1 MKNTLTPGRRQKLWP
16 LLPLLVTLLACTLSA
31 PADDSATTTPAMA
44 GLPTLV
50 ASTPVEPDS
59 PPPTS
64 TATASPTATSKPA
77 AATQPQPTPPPQTS
91 NYDKF
96 ALWTDGPHLRG
107 VNIYQRRVYP
117 ELDGNS
123 FGPGPVGP
131 PFAEIDF
138 TTLASLGANVV
149 HISHP
154 GLFSEN
160 APYELDEELQ
170 TNLDQLIDWIN
181 AADMFAVIG
190 FRTGPGR
197 SEFTFFHGEES
208 SWFDESYIN
217 EQVWVD
223 AAAQGAW
230 AEMWRYTAAR
240 YASHPAVVGYELMIE
255 PNSNEV
261 WLDEWEPERFYADYA
276 GSLFD
281 WNPLAAQ
288 ISAAVRTV
296 DAETP
301 ILIGGMAYSSAAWL
315 PYVEPTGDPRTVYV
329 VHQYAPFAYTH
340 QEPGSSEFTF
350 PGQVDNDGDGQPE
363 PFDISWLLALF
374 DQINLFRIRTGAP
387 VAVSEYGLVRW
398 AADGPAFLV
407 QQQNLMDQLGLNY
420 AIWSW
425 SSSWGLTQGYDG
437 FIYRFGPDPDNH
449 RVIPNNELTVALR
462 VAWLQNEKRPSTV
475 E

>member
-1 MKNTLTPGRRQKLWP
+1 MKNTLTPGRRQKLWLLIP
-16 LLPLLVTLLACTLSA
+16 LLATLLACALSA
-31 PADDSATTTPAMA
+31 PADDGSTPTAPAALPSLAATTPAE
-44 GLPTLV
+44 PT
-50 ASTPVEPDS
+50 E
-59 PPPTS
+59 PPPT
-64 TATASPTATSKPA
+64 ATVSPTATSLPVT
-77 AATQPQPTPPPQTS
+77 ATAPPTETPLTS
-91 NYDKF
+91 AYDKF
-96 ALWTDGPHLRG
+96 SLWVDGPHLRG
-107 VNIYQRRVYP
+107 ANIYQRRVYP
-117 ELDGNS
+117 ELDGDS
-123 FGPGPVGP
+123 FGPGRVGP
-131 PFAEIDF
+131 PFTETDF

-160 APYELDEELQ
+160 APYELDEAMQ
-170 TNLDQLIDWIN
+170 ANLDQLLDWIY

-197 SEFTFFHGEES
+197 SEFTFFHGEEG
-208 SWFDESYIN
+208 SWFDESYFN

-223 AAAQGAW
+223 ADAQAAW
-230 AEMWRYTAAR
+230 AEMWRHTAAH
-240 YASHPAVVGYELMIE
+240 YAGHPAVVGYELMIE
-255 PNSNEV
+255 PNSHAV
-261 WLDEWEPERFYADYA
+261 WLDEWDPERFYADHS
-276 GSLFD
+276 GSLYD

-288 ISAAVRTV
+288 ISTAVREV
-296 DAETP
+296 DVETP

-315 PYVEPTGDPRTVYV
+315 PYLEPTGDPRTVYV

-340 QEPGSSEFTF
+340 QEPGSTAFTF
-350 PGQVDNDGDGQPE
+350 PGQVDENGDGQPE

-387 VAVSEYGLVRW
+387 VAVSEYGIVRW

-407 QQQNLMDQLGLNY
+407 QQQNLMEQYGLNY

-437 FIYRFGPDPDNH
+437 FIYRFGPDPENH
-449 RVIPNNELTVALR
+449 QVMPDNELTVALR
-462 VAWLQNEKRPSTV
+462 VVWLQNEKRPSTM